1 MHLTDIAQ
9 MIAALAVTLGLFG
22 LGVWAMRRYGPELT
36 KRLQAVRADRR
47 LAVLETLILDP
58 KSRLVLV
65 RVDQQERLILIG
77 EGRAIDHLPS
87 SGKGAKS

>member
-1 MHLTDIAQ
+1 MQFAEIAQ

-36 KRLQAVRADRR
+36 KRLQQVRADRR
-47 LAVLETLILDP
+47 LAVLETLVLDP

-65 RVDQQERLILIG
+65 RVDGGERLILIG
-77 EGRAIDHLPS
+77 EGRTIEHRPEAP
-87 SGKGAKS
+87 K

>member
-1 MHLTDIAQ
+1 MNLLAIVQ

-22 LGVWAMRRYGPELT
+22 LGVWAMRKYGPGLT
-36 KRLQAVRADRR
+36 RRLDAVRGDRR

-65 RVDQQERLILIG
+65 RVDGAERLILIG
-77 EGRAIDHLPS
+77 QGQAVEHVTRKVEP
-87 SGKGAKS
+87 

>member
-1 MHLTDIAQ
+1 MQLAEIAQ

-36 KRLQAVRADRR
+36 KRLQQVRADRR
-47 LAVLETLILDP
+47 LAVLETLILDT

-65 RVDQQERLILIG
+65 RVDGSERLILIG
-77 EGRAIDHLPS
+77 EGRALDIPP
-87 SGKGAKS
+87 KAPK